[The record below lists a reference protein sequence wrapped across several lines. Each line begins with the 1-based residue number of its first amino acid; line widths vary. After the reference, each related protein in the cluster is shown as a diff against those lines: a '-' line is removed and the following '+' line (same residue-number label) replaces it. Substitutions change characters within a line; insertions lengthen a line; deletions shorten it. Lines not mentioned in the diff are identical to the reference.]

1 MKLRLKWLGFVS
13 KEDVI
18 FSEINQSQDVACS
31 AELALV
37 GEWGNCSLAH
47 ARAEL
52 CSTYKPQ
59 LRALDPAPA
68 LFLDI

>member
-1 MKLRLKWLGFVS
+1 MLKWLGFVS

-18 FSEINQSQDVACS
+18 FSKINQSQEVACS
-31 AELALV
+31 AVLALV

-59 LRALDPAPA
+59 LRALDPTQA